1 MFRCCL
7 GSLLWRQCGWCERN
21 RNRKWGL
28 STYIWIYTL
37 VHDRNKHLWVK
48 QRSEGTG
55 KGWVTAD
62 TKIGGRNV
70 RRPPFYLPSCSIY
83 ASGHHPDRM
92 SLLYSMDRYVT
103 AIVWHTSV
111 GFQFPCLFLSKC
123 PNATS
128 IALSIEIMATE
139 MNIYKWW
146 FWRTK
151 AY

>member
-7 GSLLWRQCGWCERN
+7 GSLLLLWRQCGWCERN

-37 VHDRNKHLWVK
+37 VHDRNKHLWVR
-48 QRSEGTG
+48 Q
-55 KGWVTAD
+55 
-62 TKIGGRNV
+62 GRGEWLPTRKLAGEMSDV
-70 RRPPFYLPSCSIY
+70 LLPIFVPSCSIY